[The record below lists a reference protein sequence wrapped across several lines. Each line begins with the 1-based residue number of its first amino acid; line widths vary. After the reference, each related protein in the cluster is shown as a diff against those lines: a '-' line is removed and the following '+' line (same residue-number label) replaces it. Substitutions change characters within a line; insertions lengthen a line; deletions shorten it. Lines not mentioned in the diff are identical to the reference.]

1 MNEREVGL
9 KLSEIKIDNDNLD
22 YMKLVGEI
30 CGKLR
35 DDLVK
40 LFSTPDTNS
49 GSYTLL
55 GSAAD
60 LLEEI
65 KTEDCII
72 ESAFLFENGARLIVG
87 TSCQYGITTYSC
99 DENWRPVEYACK
111 GGEMIGF
118 DSYTDFHKHIRKMH
132 GEENLVKERSSE
144 LAW

>member
-1 MNEREVGL
+1 MNKREIHL
-9 KLSEIKIDNDNLD
+9 KLSEVEIDNDNLD
-22 YMKLVGEI
+22 YIKMTGEI

-35 DDLVK
+35 WDLVK
-40 LFSTPDTNS
+40 LFAIPDT
-49 GSYTLL
+49 SYTLL
-55 GSAAD
+55 DSAAN
-60 LLEEI
+60 LLEKL

-87 TSCQYGITTYSC
+87 TSCQYGITTYNC
-99 DENWRPVEYACK
+99 DENWKPIEYACK